1 MLRCWWSS
9 ISREF
14 YCLCFLGQSW
24 LFEVVD
30 GDNRIT
36 SGLNQWSFHSLKSR
50 HTQPPLF
57 SVCDHLSSVSLVL
70 SKCPVSHFFR
80 PLVIRSPTDA
90 HVQLHVLKMLPIP
103 CVWCVHPTPLTT
115 HPPQKKKKHESLQC
129 HFSFRFVSKSQY
141 LCYGHH
147 YSPAHIALISFNERP
162 LFPPPSHPLYG

>member
-115 HPPQKKKKHESLQC
+115 HPPQKKEKAWITSVSFQFQVCFQIPVFMLRSSLFLRTHCFDQ
-129 HFSFRFVSKSQY
+129 F
-141 LCYGHH
+141 
-147 YSPAHIALISFNERP
+147 
-162 LFPPPSHPLYG
+162 